1 MHISLFASRY
11 KCVITMSSRACY
23 PHMGPRPK
31 LEDAPNMW
39 RRFQRWPRTSFPLAT
54 TLGDQQG
61 RPSQGG
67 GPNRFN
73 FESDSESKSSST
85 KTNAQVAYGLGFGRS
100 RYARKAN
107 EKTFPMALVWGPN
120 SSGVDG
126 RHTRNWRTKICPA
139 AVATLSFGLW
149 ALYHVGTH

>member
-1 MHISLFASRY
+1 MYMSLFAARY

-39 RRFQRWPRTSFPLAT
+39 RRLKRWPRTSFPLAT

-85 KTNAQVAYGLGFGRS
+85 KTDTQVTNGVGFGHS
-100 RYARKAN
+100 LYGWKDN
-107 EKTFPMALVWGPN
+107 FKTLPMALVSIPN
-120 SSGVDG
+120 TSGVD
-126 RHTRNWRTKICPA
+126 RNCPRKLTSSVCPGA
-139 AVATLSFGLW
+139 AMPSFGLW
-149 ALYHVGTH
+149 ALNRVGAH